1 MYARDVGTHPGLN
14 WIMQCVIIGYICIYH
29 HSPNMWLLSNPMC
42 LLLSCVCVHVC
53 VYVCA
58 CVWCVCVCMC
68 VVRVC
73 VHVCGACVYCVCACT
88 CMYKTCINFA
98 IVN

>member
-42 LLLSCVCVHVC
+42 LLLSCVCACVHVC
-53 VYVCA
+53 G
-58 CVWCVCVCMC
+58 
-68 VVRVC
+68 VC
-73 VHVCGACVYCVCACT
+73 VHVCGACVHCVVACT
-88 CMYKTCINFA
+88 RMYKTRINFA